1 MNELRL
7 GEHTG
12 WLQYARVNTVDSRAN
27 ELSRGVNVAG
37 CPYGSIS
44 ARRSSMTMYRT
55 LRRVCGG
62 DTAGWKRTIASAR
75 TDIFCEFDLFAW
87 TGQRVALSKDGEF

>member
-1 MNELRL
+1 
-7 GEHTG
+7 
-12 WLQYARVNTVDSRAN
+12 
-27 ELSRGVNVAG
+27 
-37 CPYGSIS
+37 
-44 ARRSSMTMYRT
+44 MTMYRT